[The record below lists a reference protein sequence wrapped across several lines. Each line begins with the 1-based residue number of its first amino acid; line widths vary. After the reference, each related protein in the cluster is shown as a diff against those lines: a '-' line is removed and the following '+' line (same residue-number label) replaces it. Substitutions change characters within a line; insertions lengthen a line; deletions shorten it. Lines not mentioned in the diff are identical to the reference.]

1 MFVTKFTTKQQ
12 NYLDDQMKK
21 VSRSFALVVS
31 YLEEPLREQLTAA
44 YLICRV
50 VDNIEDCTES
60 FDWQQRRFAEFKRLL
75 VDPAVAVNVLEAWS
89 HFEWPGLSADEQK
102 LMTLRDGGMLWDI
115 YNQLPE
121 GARGI
126 IYRWTADMADGMD
139 RIEDPDNSPLLV
151 KRNGVRVL
159 ESTDDYNLYCYYV
172 AGTVGHL
179 ATDLAVAHYDFNQ
192 ETAAALDATCEACGR
207 GLQKTNI
214 IKDFAKDVT
223 RGISYLPIEWLQLV
237 DYTPLTLDGA
247 GLAWKRKV
255 LGDAINDL
263 REATRYVLDIPID
276 AVGYRIAS
284 LLCLF
289 PAYQTLLQA
298 AERQANLFTG
308 RHQVKISRVTM
319 IKCIRDARE
328 MALDNAGILA
338 YSRVAEERFTAY
350 FLAAQ
355 N

>member
-1 MFVTKFTTKQQ
+1 MFATKFTAKQQ

-60 FDWQQRRFAEFKRLL
+60 FAWQQRRFAEFKRLL
-75 VDPAVAVNVLEAWS
+75 VDPAASVSVLEAWGQL
-89 HFEWPGLSADEQK
+89 EWPGLTADEQK
-102 LMTLRDGGMLWDI
+102 LMTHRDGGLLWDI

-121 GARGI
+121 GTRGI
-126 IYRWTADMADGMD
+126 IYRWTADMADGMN
-139 RIEDPDNSPLLV
+139 RIVDPANSPLLV
-151 KRNGVRVL
+151 KRNSVQVL
-159 ESTDDYNLYCYYV
+159 QSADDYNRYCYYV
-172 AGTVGHL
+172 AGTVGHM
-179 ATDLAVAHYDFNQ
+179 ATDLAVAHYDFTE

-223 RGISYLPIEWLQLV
+223 RGISYLPIEWLQRV
-237 DYTPLTLDGA
+237 NYTPLALDGA
-247 GLAWKRKV
+247 GLAWKRRV
-255 LGDAINDL
+255 LGDAISDL
-263 REATRYVLDIPID
+263 RAATRYVLAIPLD

-319 IKCIRDARE
+319 IKCIRNARE
-328 MALDNAGILA
+328 MVHDNAGILA
-338 YSRVAEERFTAY
+338 YSRAAEEQFDAY